1 MTLSVYGMS
10 DNVRYFEG
18 IPLSPFYRT
27 YRTLPYTVP
36 PQRKAL
42 ALSCALGNIA
52 NVVFPQQRILLHIQR
67 PHDPVRREAPAAV
80 HLGET
85 LRKLRRRAAPRR
97 VLFVYQPRKKFEQRA
112 WRLSVRF
119 CFRLK
124 QFPAQMRSSKPE
136 MQSELR
142 LVTPDHLQNSVRGSA
157 LIFM

>member
-1 MTLSVYGMS
+1 MYGILRGYPYS
-10 DNVRYFEG
+10 H
-18 IPLSPFYRT
+18 FYRT

-42 ALSCALGNIA
+42 ALSRAVGNIA
-52 NVVFPQQRILLHIQR
+52 NVVFPQQRILLHVRR
-67 PHDPVRREAPAAV
+67 PHDPVGREAPAAV
-80 HLGET
+80 HLKET
-85 LRKLRRRAAPRR
+85 LRKLRRRAVPRQ
-97 VLFVYQPRKKFEQRA
+97 VSFVYQPRKKFEQRA

-142 LVTPDHLQNSVRGSA
+142 LVTPDHLQNSVRGCA
-157 LIFM
+157 FIFM